1 MKLSKTFEK
10 SDAEMWQELNIKSLF
25 IAPVKM
31 GGSGQSGIYSNVFF
45 YI

>member
-10 SDAEMWQELNIKSLF
+10 SDAEMWQELNIKFLF
-25 IAPVKM
+25 IAQVNI
-31 GGSGQSGIYSNVFF
+31 GGHGQSGIYSTVF